1 MKLAHI
7 ADTHIKNLKYH
18 YEYREVFKQL
28 YKKLREEEVD
38 YIIHCGDIAHT
49 KTQISPEF
57 VELCT
62 DFFRNL
68 SAIAPTYIILGNHD
82 GNLKNSSRQDALTP
96 IADALNCGRLHL
108 LKNSGECPVNASLTL
123 NVLSVFDQDN
133 WVTPTDDS
141 KINIALYHG
150 AISGVSTDIG
160 WVMEHGEHDISAFKG
175 HDFAFLGDI
184 HKTNQIL
191 DTEGRVRYCG
201 STVQQ
206 NHGETNDKGFLV
218 WDIRSKDDFTVKH
231 HVLKNPK
238 PFITI
243 ELTPKGRMPRGVNV
257 PTGARLRLVSNN
269 NLPLTQMKRALDI
282 AKHRFKPEA
291 ITFLNRAAGQ
301 RSNVEEFT
309 DKLKIEDL
317 RNLGVQEKL
326 IREYLRDYEVDD
338 ALMDRVI
345 ALNAGYNKV
354 VEQSEEVGRNINW
367 KIHRVEWDNLFN
379 YGEGNSIEFSG
390 LNGIIGIF
398 GKNYSGKSSVI
409 DSILYTMFNTTSK
422 NERKNLNI
430 INQNRQSCRGM
441 VEISVNDSLYRIER
455 TSEKYTKKLKGE
467 VTLEAKTDL
476 DFKRVCP
483 VTGDV
488 ESLNGLSRIETDKN
502 IRKHF
507 GTLEDF
513 LLSAMASQHGALQFI
528 NEGSTRRKEIFA
540 KFLDLEIF
548 EQKFKLAK
556 EDASDTRGALRRLE
570 GRSYEEEIT
579 EAQGELEENNAEL
592 GRQRTRCE
600 TLKTKIVTNQ
610 GKLAEVDK
618 LIESIPAD
626 IIDVV
631 DVKTKIKSATMR
643 QHRLNEKNTELE
655 IERTESQD
663 MYSKI
668 LQFLDTFDIHELE
681 RKQEEISNI
690 RDEIGTWQS
699 KRDTEQLEL
708 ERYKKKER
716 LLATHEY
723 DPNCKY
729 CSDNEFVKDAKA
741 AQKRIPA
748 TQQQIEDHRS
758 QITTLTTEL
767 EVLVPTQV
775 EKHVNKYYKVVD
787 KKATVSATIA
797 DLNLEIEKNKLA
809 KERLYHSVK
818 SLNEKLNEYNE
829 NKEAIENLEELTT
842 EKAQLNNTLETLSV
856 NLEKCE
862 DKIISLVRTNGS
874 LEQRVESVKESKQ
887 EYLDLQ
893 EEFAAYDLFMRAMHS
908 NGIAYDV
915 IKRKMP
921 VVNQEI
927 AKVLANI
934 TNFEIYFEDNGKKFE
949 LFIKHPKHEP
959 RPLDMGSGAEKTIA
973 SMAIRLALLSVSS
986 LPKGDIFILDEP
998 GTALDEDN
1006 MEGFI
1011 RILEL
1016 IKMYFKN
1023 ILLISHLDSLKD
1035 CADVQVMIEKRDGYA
1050 RVNQ

>member
-18 YEYREVFKQL
+18 FEYRKVFEQL
-28 YKKLREEEVD
+28 YAKLKEENVD

-68 SAIAPTYIILGNHD
+68 AAIAPTYIILGNHD

-96 IADALNCGRLHL
+96 IADALNCSRLHL
-108 LKNSGECPVNASLTL
+108 LKNSGETIVSDSLTL

-133 WVTPTDDS
+133 WVSPSDNS

-160 WVMEHGEHDISAFKG
+160 WVMDHGEHDVGIFEH
-175 HDFAFLGDI
+175 HDYAFLGDI
-184 HKTNQIL
+184 HKTNQVL
-191 DTEGRVRYCG
+191 DHEGRVRYCG

-206 NHGETNDKGFLV
+206 NHGETNDKGFLI
-218 WDIRSKDDFTVKH
+218 WDIQSKDDFTVKH

-243 ELTPKGRMPRGVNV
+243 ELTPKGRMPRGTKV
-257 PTGARLRLVSNN
+257 PPGARLRLVSNN
-269 NLPLTQMKRALDI
+269 NLPLVQMKKALDI

-301 RSNVEEFT
+301 RGNVEEFT

-326 IREYLRDYEVDD
+326 IREYLKDYEVEDQ
-338 ALMDRVI
+338 LMDKVI
-345 ALNAGYNKV
+345 SLNAGYNKI
-354 VEQSEEVGRNINW
+354 VEQTEEVGRNINW

-379 YGEGNSIEFSG
+379 YGEGNSIEFTN

-430 INQNRQSCRGM
+430 INQNKESCRGM
-441 VEISVNDSLYRIER
+441 VEISVNDTLYRIER
-455 TSEKYTKKLKGE
+455 TSEKYIRKLKGE

-476 DFKRVCP
+476 DFRRVCP

-488 ESLNGLSRIETDKN
+488 ESLNGLSRLETDKN

-570 GRSYEEEIT
+570 GRDYAEEIE
-579 EAQGELEENNAEL
+579 EAQVELQENDDEL
-592 GRQRTRCE
+592 VKQRTKCDSLKSKIE
-600 TLKTKIVTNQ
+600 TNHK
-610 GKLAEVDK
+610 KLQDVDK
-618 LIESIPAD
+618 LIESIPAE

-631 DVKTKIKSATMR
+631 DVKTKIKNATLR
-643 QHRLNEKNTELE
+643 QARLIEKNAELE
-655 IERTESQD
+655 SDRTKNQD
-663 MYSKI
+663 MYTKI
-668 LQFLDTFDIHELE
+668 LHFLDSFDIHELE
-681 RKQEEISNI
+681 RKQEEISTI
-690 RDEIGTWQS
+690 RDEISAWQR
-699 KRDTEQLEL
+699 KKDAEQLDL
-708 ERYKKKER
+708 ERYKKKEK

-723 DPNCKY
+723 DPDCRY
-729 CSDNEFVKDAKA
+729 CSDNEFVKDAIA
-741 AQKRIPA
+741 AQSRIPKS
-748 TQQQIEDHRS
+748 ES
-758 QITTLTTEL
+758 QILEYDMLIVGLTKDL
-767 EVLVPTQV
+767 EKLVPAQV
-775 EKHVNKYYKVVD
+775 EKHVEKYYKVVD
-787 KKATVSATIA
+787 KKANVSAAIA
-797 DLNLEIEKNKLA
+797 DLNLEMEKNKLA
-809 KERLYHSVK
+809 KERLYHSIK
-818 SLNEKLNEYNE
+818 SLNAKLDQYNE

-842 EKAQLNNTLETLSV
+842 EKAQLNNTAEVLLER
-856 NLEKCE
+856 LEKCE

-874 LEQRVESVKESKQ
+874 LEQKVETIKLSKQ

-893 EEFAAYDLFMRAMHS
+893 EEYAAYDLFMRAMHS

-915 IKRKMP
+915 IKKKLP

-973 SMAIRLALLSVSS
+973 AMAIRLALLSVSS

-1023 ILLISHLDSLKD
+1023 ILLISHLESLKD
-1035 CADVQVMIEKRDGYA
+1035 CVDIQIMIDKRDGYA
-1050 RVNQ
+1050 KISQ

>member
-18 YEYREVFKQL
+18 YEYREVFDEL
-28 YKKLREEEVD
+28 YKKLRAENVD
-38 YIIHCGDIAHT
+38 YIVHCGDIAHT
-49 KTQISPEF
+49 KTQLSPEF

-62 DFFRNL
+62 DFFRKL
-68 SAIAPTYIILGNHD
+68 SSIAPTYIILGNHD

-96 IADALNCGRLHL
+96 IVDALNCSRIHL
-108 LKNSGECPVNASLTL
+108 LKDSGECPVNDSLTL

-133 WVTPTDDS
+133 WVSPSDDS

-160 WVMEHGEHDISAFKG
+160 WVMEHGEHDISVFEG

-206 NHGETNDKGFLV
+206 NHGETNDKGFLI
-218 WDIRSKDDFTVKH
+218 WDINNKDDFTVEH
-231 HVLKNPK
+231 HILKNPK

-243 ELTPKGRMPRGVNV
+243 ELTPKGRMPRGTSV
-257 PTGARLRLVSNN
+257 PSGARLRLVSNN
-269 NLPLTQMKRALDI
+269 NLPLTQMKKALDI
-282 AKHRFKPEA
+282 AKHRFNPEA

-301 RSNVEEFT
+301 RGNVEDIT
-309 DKLKIEDL
+309 DNLKIEDL
-317 RNLGVQEKL
+317 RNLGIQEKL

-338 ALMDRVI
+338 VLMDRVI
-345 ALNAGYNKV
+345 ALNAGYNKA

-379 YGEGNSIEFSG
+379 YGEGNSIEFTN

-430 INQNRQSCRGM
+430 INQNRDSCRGM

-455 TSEKYTKKLKGE
+455 TSEKYIKKLKGE
-467 VTLEAKTDL
+467 TTLEAKTDL

-488 ESLNGLSRIETDKN
+488 ESLNGLTRNETDRN

-540 KFLDLEIF
+540 KFLDLELF

-570 GRSYEEEIT
+570 GRNHEEEISAA
-579 EAQGELEENNAEL
+579 EKELEDNVKDL
-592 GRQRTRCE
+592 DKQRRKCVSYKKKIAKNQE
-600 TLKTKIVTNQ
+600 KLKKID
-610 GKLAEVDK
+610 L
-618 LIESIPAD
+618 LIQSIPAE
-626 IIDVV
+626 IIDVIG
-631 DVKTKIKSATMR
+631 VKTKIKDATFR
-643 QHRLNEKNTELE
+643 QAQVIEKNAE
-655 IERTESQD
+655 IETRRKSHQD

-668 LQFLDTFDIHELE
+668 NEFLETFDVHELE
-681 RKQEEISNI
+681 RKQELIASI
-690 RDEIGTWQS
+690 RDEINTWQS
-699 KRDTEQLEL
+699 RKETEVVEL

-716 LLATHEY
+716 LLHGHEY
-723 DPNCKY
+723 DPECEF
-729 CSDNEFVKDAKA
+729 CCENEFVKDAQTALMKMPDL
-741 AQKRIPA
+741 QSD
-748 TQQQIEDHRS
+748 IEEHTSRLAS
-758 QITTLTTEL
+758 LSREL
-767 EVLVPTQV
+767 ESMSPAQN
-775 EKHVNKYYKVVD
+775 EKHLDKYYRVIE
-787 KKATVSATIA
+787 KKTSVSSEIA
-797 DLNLEIEKNKLA
+797 NLNLEMEKNKLA
-809 KERLYHSVK
+809 KEKLYHSIK
-818 SLNEKLNEYNE
+818 ALNNKLNEYNE

-842 EKAQLNNTLETLSV
+842 EKAQLNHMLETLTG

-862 DKIISLVRTNGS
+862 DRILLYVRENGS
-874 LEQRVESVKESKQ
+874 LEQKVESINQSEQ

-893 EEFAAYDLFMRAMHS
+893 EEYAAYDLYMRAMHS

-934 TNFEIYFEDNGKKFE
+934 TSFDIYFEDNGKKFE
-949 LFIKHPKHEP
+949 LFIKHPKHEA

-973 SMAIRLALLSVSS
+973 AMAIRLALLSVSS

-1023 ILLISHLDSLKD
+1023 ILLISHLESLKD
-1035 CADVQVMIEKRDGYA
+1035 CADVQVMIDKREGYA
-1050 RVNQ
+1050 RINQ

>member
-18 YEYREVFKQL
+18 FEYRKVFEQL
-28 YKKLREEEVD
+28 YAKLKEENVD

-68 SAIAPTYIILGNHD
+68 AAIAPTYIILGNHD

-96 IADALNCGRLHL
+96 IADALNCSRLHL
-108 LKNSGECPVNASLTL
+108 LKNSGETIVSDSLTL

-133 WVTPTDDS
+133 WVSPSDDS

-160 WVMEHGEHDISAFKG
+160 WVMDHGEHDVGIFEH
-175 HDFAFLGDI
+175 HDYAFLGDI
-184 HKTNQIL
+184 HKTNQVL
-191 DTEGRVRYCG
+191 DHEGRVRYCG

-218 WDIRSKDDFTVKH
+218 WDIQSKDDFTVKH

-243 ELTPKGRMPRGVNV
+243 ELTPKGRMPRGTKV
-257 PTGARLRLVSNN
+257 PAGARLRLVSNN
-269 NLPLTQMKRALDI
+269 NLPLIQMKKALDI

-301 RSNVEEFT
+301 RGNVEEFT

-326 IREYLRDYEVDD
+326 IREYLKDYEVEDP
-338 ALMDRVI
+338 LMDRVI
-345 ALNAGYNKV
+345 SLNAGYNKV
-354 VEQSEEVGRNINW
+354 VEQTEEVGRNINW

-379 YGEGNSIEFSG
+379 YGEGNSIEFSN

-430 INQNRQSCRGM
+430 INQNKESCRGM
-441 VEISVNDSLYRIER
+441 VEISVNDTLYRIER
-455 TSEKYTKKLKGE
+455 TSEKYIRKLKGE

-476 DFKRVCP
+476 DFRRVCP

-488 ESLNGLSRIETDKN
+488 ESLNGLSRLETDKN

-570 GRSYEEEIT
+570 GRDYAEEIE
-579 EAQGELEENNAEL
+579 EAQLKLQENDDELVK
-592 GRQRTRCE
+592 QRTKCE
-600 TLKTKIVTNQ
+600 SLKSKIETNHK
-610 GKLAEVDK
+610 KLQDVDK
-618 LIESIPAD
+618 LIESIPAE

-631 DVKTKIKSATMR
+631 DVKTKIKNATLR
-643 QHRLNEKNTELE
+643 QARLIEKNAELE
-655 IERTESQD
+655 SNRTKNQD
-663 MYSKI
+663 MYTKV
-668 LQFLDTFDIHELE
+668 LHFLDSFDIHELE
-681 RKQEEISNI
+681 RKQEEISTI
-690 RDEIGTWQS
+690 RDEISAWQR
-699 KRDTEQLEL
+699 KKDTERLAL
-708 ERYKKKER
+708 ERYKKKEK

-723 DPNCKY
+723 DPDCRY
-729 CSDNEFVKDAKA
+729 CSDNEFVKDAIA
-741 AQKRIPA
+741 AQSKIPKS
-748 TQQQIEDHRS
+748 ES
-758 QITTLTTEL
+758 QILEYDMLVVSLTKDL
-767 EVLVPTQV
+767 EKLVPAQV
-775 EKHVNKYYKVVD
+775 EKHVEKYYKVVD
-787 KKATVSATIA
+787 KKASVSAAIA
-797 DLNLEIEKNKLA
+797 DLNLEMEKNKLA
-809 KERLYHSVK
+809 KERLYHSIK
-818 SLNEKLNEYNE
+818 SLNAKLDQYNE

-842 EKAQLNNTLETLSV
+842 EKAQLNNTAEILLER
-856 NLEKCE
+856 LEDCE
-862 DKIISLVRTNGS
+862 DTIISLVRTNGS
-874 LEQRVESVKESKQ
+874 LEQKVETIKLSKQ
-887 EYLDLQ
+887 EYIDLQ
-893 EEFAAYDLFMRAMHS
+893 EEYAAYDLFMRAMHS

-915 IKRKMP
+915 IKRKLP

-973 SMAIRLALLSVSS
+973 AMAIRLALLSVSS

-998 GTALDEDN
+998 GTALDAVS
-1006 MEGFI
+1006 
-1011 RILEL
+1011 
-1016 IKMYFKN
+1016 YT
-1023 ILLISHLDSLKD
+1023 HLTLPTNRE
-1035 CADVQVMIEKRDGYA
+1035 V
-1050 RVNQ
+1050 